1 MQIPALFIPADITR
15 PMTVVQLDPDYNAM
29 YSLIGCNLVTVVRPS
44 ASLRNMVDGDCT
56 VWVDDEG
63 LLRENPRQNIRAFLM
78 TEQHLVGNALLTGV
92 DNAAGTITPLQF
104 VLPACTVLNIIE
116 QNAQGLHRIYAA
128 IDAANANA

>member
-1 MQIPALFIPADITR
+1 
-15 PMTVVQLDPDYNAM
+15 
-29 YSLIGCNLVTVVRPS
+29 
-44 ASLRNMVDGDCT
+44 MVDGDCM

-63 LLRENPRQNIRAFLM
+63 LLRDNPRQNLRAFLM
-78 TEQHLVGNALLTGV
+78 TEQHLVGDALLTGV
-92 DNAAGTITPLQF
+92 DNNAGLITGFQF

>member
-1 MQIPALFIPADITR
+1 MKIPALLIPADITR
-15 PMTVVQLDPDYNAM
+15 PMTTVELDPGCRNLAT
-29 YSLIGCNLVTVVRPS
+29 LIGCDLFTGVRPS
-44 ASLRNMVDGDCT
+44 ASLRNMVDGDCM

-63 LLRENPRQNIRAFLM
+63 LLRENPRQNLRAFLM
-78 TEQHLVGNALLTGV
+78 TEQHLVGDALLTGV
-92 DNAAGTITPLQF
+92 DNEAGTITAFQF